1 MQLAQPEQGKRHLNT
16 PFFSIIIPTRNRPD
30 LLRDALVSALFQDF
44 YDFEVVVSDNCND
57 EHTQKVL
64 EEFSDRNH
72 LRIVRPERLLPMPE
86 HWEFA
91 SKQANGTYVLFLTD
105 RSVLKR
111 HALKTIHNAITNA
124 EAEVPVCSWR
134 WSLYDDVTGLEF
146 AAGTVGAGGEVDVLD
161 SKRLA
166 ADFTKGYSNYQYSL
180 PRGLNSCY
188 RKELVDSL
196 QDRYGTVF
204 RPMTPDFTSAFM
216 LLANI
221 NAVLFIDQVL
231 FISQGLA
238 NSNGGDAYSK
248 TAASYIQTLGNQE
261 WFTHVPIKIPLVENI
276 IYQDYLS
283 IQSLAGGRLSQVDI
297 DWPAYFE
304 KCYRELIEKSGARLL
319 SDYELDALYAEWRR
333 ALAGFDHSVQHE
345 VQRRLS
351 GLYWLK
357 LKAKFKGSS
366 IGPFARRMKRK
377 IDSIRHRGWQ
387 IKGGQS
393 ILDVAGFRGEKFR
406 P

>member
-1 MQLAQPEQGKRHLNT
+1 MQLAQPEQGKFHLNT

-44 YDFEVVVSDNCND
+44 NDFEVVVSDNCND
-57 EHTQKVL
+57 DRTQKVL
-64 EEFSDRNH
+64 DEFSYNPR
-72 LRIVRPERLLPMPE
+72 LRCIRPERLLQMPE

-91 SKQANGTYVLFLTD
+91 SRHAEGTYVLFLTD

-111 HALKTIHNAITNA
+111 HALKTIYNTINTTG
-124 EAEVPVCSWR
+124 EDVSVCSWR
-134 WSLYDDVTGLEF
+134 WSLYDDLARQEF
-146 AAGTVGAGGEVDVLD
+146 GDVSTHAGGIERVS
-161 SKRLA
+161 SKTICS
-166 ADFTKGYSNYQYSL
+166 DFTEGISKYPYSL

-188 RKELVDSL
+188 RKNVISSL

-204 RPMTPDFTSAFM
+204 RPMGPDYTSAF
-216 LLANI
+216 LLLSKVDS
-221 NAVLFIDQVL
+221 VLYIDQAL
-231 FISQGLA
+231 FISQGLRI
-238 NSNGGDAYSK
+238 SNGGNAYSK
-248 TAASYIQTLGNQE
+248 TAAAYLQALGE
-261 WFTHVPIKIPLVENI
+261 KDWLSHVPIKVPLVENAI
-276 IYQDYLS
+276 FQDYLS
-283 IQSLAGGRLSQVDI
+283 IRDLAGGTLSEVNI
-297 DWPAYFE
+297 DWVNYFE
-304 KCYRELIEKSGARLL
+304 KCYRELVEKTGARLL

-345 VQRRLS
+345 VQRRIS

-357 LKAKFKGSS
+357 LKAKFKGST

-387 IKGGQS
+387 IKDGQS